1 MSFMLHGTTMFLFMK
16 RILVIVDDLL
26 MIHVIELIIQKEG
39 YDADLAYNG
48 KEATLLLNSHEYE
61 LVIADFKLP
70 FPHLQELA
78 DALRLKKARKS
89 FPILAIIPAAFLTGT
104 VGGWFGID
112 ADETVIRPFCP
123 FELTVTIKRLLAR

>member
-1 MSFMLHGTTMFLFMK
+1 MFFDMK

-48 KEATLLLNSHEYE
+48 KEASLLLRMYDYD
-61 LVIADFKLP
+61 LVIADLKLP

-78 DALRLKKARKS
+78 EALRHQRSQKPFS
-89 FPILAIIPAAFLTGT
+89 ILAIVPAAFLTGT
-104 VGGWFGID
+104 VESWFGFD
-112 ADETVIRPFCP
+112 ADETVTRPFCP
-123 FELTVTIKRLLAR
+123 FELTGTIKRLLAL